1 MKRPRHSTTLNA
13 GTMADVAF
21 LLLIFFMVVTTF
33 QREKS
38 LSMRLPPKADDAQPQ
53 KVADSKV
60 LSILINADNDI
71 MIEGEIANSN
81 LDVLIQGHLL
91 KMIKLKISPIVNLN
105 MHSKADYQSYL
116 SALSDIKS
124 GIHLAKNELA
134 KELFNKA
141 LSNLSREEY
150 AALNKQCKIR
160 IMEAVVTL

>member
-1 MKRPRHSTTLNA
+1 MQRPRHSTTLNA

-38 LSMRLPPKADDAQPQ
+38 LSMRLPPKIDGPPQ
-53 KVADSKV
+53 KVLESKV
-60 LSILINADNDI
+60 LSVLINGDNDI
-71 MIEGEIANSN
+71 MIEGEIAISN
-81 LDVLIQGHLL
+81 LDDLVQGHLL
-91 KMIKLKISPIVNLN
+91 KMIKLKISPIINLS
-105 MHSKADYQSYL
+105 MHSKANYQSYL
-116 SALSDIKS
+116 SALSEIKS

-134 KELFNKA
+134 KELFDNTLDK
-141 LSNLSREEY
+141 LSREEY